1 MLGPLDLNLIWTSLP
16 DLFSG
21 LVVTLQLTVLTVI
34 GGILLSVPL
43 GVLRTSPNRF
53 ISGPIWAYTYFFR
66 GTPMLIQLFLIY
78 YGLAQFK
85 AVRSSGLWFIL
96 RDGYWCCLIAFTL
109 NTAAYTIEIIAGALR
124 NVPLGDIEAA
134 RAMGMSPFTIL
145 RRIKFPIALRILFPA
160 YTNEVVFI
168 LQSTSLA
175 SLVTVMDLTGAARV
189 VIARTFA
196 PYEMFITIGAH
207 LPGAHLPHA
216 VGLPGHRGA
225 PVPAS
230 AQPEGGGVRGAGAAV
245 SRAVTPALELPCP
258 NGAHDHPCA
267 FPLHSL
273 RTSVAGL
280 PFPRSSAARWRG
292 TGGSRTRGRGT
303 SGPAAR
309 SMARSRR
316 PSTCDDR
323 KGRYHCFGCKASGDI
338 FTFLVEKEGL
348 SFPEAVERLAAG
360 GGAAHAGRLRGRP
373 RARGAAGE
381 PL

>member
-1 MLGPLDLNLIWTSLP
+1 VLGPLDLNLIWASLP

-21 LVVTLQLTVLTVI
+21 LVVTLQLTVLTVL

-85 AVRSSGLWFIL
+85 AVRASGLWFVL

-124 NVPLGDIEAA
+124 NVPLADIEAA
-134 RAMGMSPFTIL
+134 RSLGMSPLTIL
-145 RRIKFPIALRILFPA
+145 RRVKFPIALRILFPA

-196 PYEMFITIGAH
+196 PYEMFITIGIIYLVLTYLTLWGFRGIEGH
-207 LPGAHLPHA
+207 LYRHL
-216 VGLPGHRGA
+216 
-225 PVPAS
+225 
-230 AQPEGGGVRGAGAAV
+230 
-245 SRAVTPALELPCP
+245 
-258 NGAHDHPCA
+258 
-267 FPLHSL
+267 
-273 RTSVAGL
+273 
-280 PFPRSSAARWRG
+280 
-292 TGGSRTRGRGT
+292 
-303 SGPAAR
+303 
-309 SMARSRR
+309 RSR
-316 PSTCDDR
+316 
-323 KGRYHCFGCKASGDI
+323 
-338 FTFLVEKEGL
+338 KEVV
-348 SFPEAVERLAAG
+348 SEVPV
-360 GGAAHAGRLRGRP
+360 LR
-373 RARGAAGE
+373 
-381 PL
+381 